1 VTTTVPFE
9 LDIVMETGLF
19 STVMSVSG
27 ERLSSAL
34 EKKEKNFDLRFED
47 TFHLK
52 EKGFNESE
60 MDCARAAFSNLIGG
74 ISYFFG
80 QSKVISRDLDEPV
93 DYWPAALYTGVPSR
107 SFFPR
112 GFLWDEGFHQLLVAH
127 WDTSITKD
135 VLAHWLD
142 LINSEGWIP
151 REQILGHEARSKV
164 PPEFIVQHNENANPP
179 TFFLTMETL
188 LSRMESEGRVDM
200 EYLDS
205 VYPRLQ
211 VWYSWFNSTQSGQRP
226 LTYRWRG
233 RNATT
238 DRELNPKTLTSGLD
252 DYPRSTHPTTDEYHI
267 DLYCWM
273 TLASGVMAKM
283 ADLLKKDSSYYWST
297 YRALADPRH
306 LDSLHWDK
314 HTMTYTDYGL
324 HSSAVKLV
332 KVTPPSP
339 HQPPF
344 KRRKVVKEP
353 KMSCSRS
360 S

>member
-1 VTTTVPFE
+1 
-9 LDIVMETGLF
+9 METGLF

-60 MDCARAAFSNLIGG
+60 IDCARAAFSNLIGG

-93 DYWPAALYTGVPSR
+93 DYWPAELYTGVPSR

-252 DYPRSTHPTTDEYHI
+252 DYPRATHPATDEYHV

-283 ADLLKKDSSYYWST
+283 ADLLNKDSSYYWAT
-297 YRALADPRH
+297 YRALADPRN

-314 HTMTYTDYGL
+314 HTMTYIHRLY
-324 HSSAVKLV
+324 H
-332 KVTPPSP
+332 
-339 HQPPF
+339 
-344 KRRKVVKEP
+344 
-353 KMSCSRS
+353 
-360 S
+360 